1 MKTNLHSQP
10 GDKTRLFVP
19 VTGFKCAS
27 YPVRINH
34 ISKCVSGVAISQTRS
49 HNLQPRLFER

>member
-1 MKTNLHSQP
+1 MKTNLHSKP

-19 VTGFKCAS
+19 VAGFKSAS

-34 ISKCVSGVAISQTRS
+34 ISKCVSGVAISQTGS
-49 HNLQPRLFER
+49 HNLQPRVLER